1 MTTTPDILVIEDD
14 PIMREPLTDLLRAAA
29 ELLGRPAR

>member
-14 PIMREPLTDLLRAAA
+14 SIMRALADWPHAA
-29 ELLGRPAR
+29 RIM